1 MHSRNPLL
9 LPALAFLGGVL
20 LSATCGFSSGELIA
34 TLAVT
39 GLGAALSRYRSR
51 YLLGLL
57 LFSGAAAEHCLR
69 PGPDP
74 SIDSQPGETVL
85 IAGCVVGP
93 PAFSEGREQFVLEL
107 APHAR
112 ARVSL
117 YLAEGEP
124 PPALAYGQM
133 VELAVKVRE
142 PRNFGNPGA
151 FDYKGYL
158 ARQRVFWTASAAP
171 HSKPR
176 ILGGRCG
183 HALIG
188 WIYRLRASALTR
200 IETLFAGDAY
210 AVGILQ
216 ALLIG
221 ESSRFE
227 RQWADG
233 YRRTGAYHG
242 IVVSGLH
249 VTIIAMTLLWL
260 LRLLSMRRQTA
271 ALAAAVLIWIYT
283 GMCGWQA
290 PVVRS
295 AGGFTLFAIGG
306 FFFRECRLLNLLA
319 ALALGFLAFDPQ
331 QYQDASF
338 QLTFL
343 AVLALG
349 ALASPA
355 GEGASLRLHA
365 LRGLDDPAKDL
376 HLAPAAAQ
384 FRIELRLLA
393 ETLSL
398 LLRLPRRAAS
408 WLIRIPAW
416 AALFLWHG
424 FLVSAAVQLGLAL
437 PMVLYFHRLPLSA
450 LSANLIVTPLLTIAV
465 PVGFT
470 TLLTG
475 WRWIAMLTGWLIE
488 AARRITEWHI
498 GWDGN
503 WRIPDPPLLL
513 SAAFVVS
520 LVLLAVLRRRLLLVP
535 ALLLLGIIAWHPFP
549 PKGISNTLEL
559 TMIDVGQGD
568 SLLVGL
574 PDGRWMLVD
583 GGGIPAFGKRATS
596 RMDIGEDVVSA
607 YLFHRGITHVD
618 ILASTHQHDDHAA
631 GLPALIDN
639 FRPREV
645 WAGATPDSASWDAMN
660 EHARQVG
667 ARVLHPRQGD
677 TRDFAG
683 ALLDVLSPPADYLP
697 RNAPSNNDSLVLRLR
712 YGKHA
717 FLLMGDAERQMEY
730 AMLHSLDRVDVLKVG
745 HHGSKTSSTGVFLD
759 ATHPAFALISAGK
772 DNLYRHPHPEVLER
786 LERMHTQVLRSDQSG
801 LVTVRTDGRRLTVEN
816 SRYGNGNPALD

>member
-1 MHSRNPLL
+1 LL
-9 LPALAFLGGVL
+9 LPALAFLGGIL
-20 LSATCGFSSGELIA
+20 LTASAGFDSWELIA
-34 TLAVT
+34 ALGVT
-39 GLGAALSRYRSR
+39 GLATAVSRYRR
-51 YLLGLL
+51 WYLLGLL
-57 LFSGAAAEHCLR
+57 LFSGAAASQWMR
-69 PGPDP
+69 PGPNP
-74 SIDSQPGETVL
+74 RIDAQPGETVL
-85 IAGCVVGP
+85 IAGCVVEP

-133 VELAVKVRE
+133 VEVAAKVRQ
-142 PRNFGNPGA
+142 PHNFGNPGA
-151 FDYKGYL
+151 FDYKAFL
-158 ARQRVFWTASAAP
+158 ARQHVYWTASVAS
-171 HSKPR
+171 HDKPR
-176 ILGGRCG
+176 LLPGRCG
-183 HALIG
+183 HAMIG
-188 WIYRLRASALTR
+188 WIYSLRTWALTR

-210 AVGILQ
+210 TVGILQ

-233 YRRTGAYHG
+233 YRRTGTYHA

-249 VTIIAMTLLWL
+249 VTVIAMALLWM
-260 LRLLSMRRQTA
+260 LRLLAMRRQTA
-271 ALAAAVLIWIYT
+271 ALVAVVLIWIYT

-319 ALALGFLAFDPQ
+319 ALALGFLAFDPE
-331 QYQDASF
+331 QYKDASF

-355 GEGASLRLHA
+355 SEAASLRLHA
-365 LRGLDDPAKDL
+365 LRDLDDSAKDL
-376 HLAPAAAQ
+376 HLAPPAAQ
-384 FRIELRLLA
+384 FRIEVRLLA
-393 ETLSL
+393 ETLTL
-398 LLRLPRRAAS
+398 LLRLPQRVSR

-416 AALFLWHG
+416 GALFLWHG

-437 PMVLYFHRLPLSA
+437 PMVLYFRRLPLSG
-450 LSANLIVTPLLTIAV
+450 LSANLIVTPVLTIAV
-465 PVGFT
+465 PVGFAS
-470 TLLTG
+470 LLTG
-475 WRWIAMLTGWLIE
+475 WHWMVVLTGWLIE
-488 AARRITEWHI
+488 AARRTTAWHI

-520 LVLLAVLRRRLLLVP
+520 LVLLALLRRRLLLVP
-535 ALLLLGIIAWHPFP
+535 PLLLLGIIAWHPFP
-549 PKGISNTLEL
+549 PERTPNTLEL

-568 SLLVGL
+568 SLLIGL

-583 GGGIPAFGKRATS
+583 GGGIPVFGKRPKP

-607 YLFHRGITHVD
+607 YLFHRGITRID

-631 GLPALIDN
+631 GLPALLDN
-639 FRPREV
+639 FRPHEV
-645 WAGATPDSASWDAMN
+645 WAGATPQSAAWKEVSD
-660 EHARQVG
+660 HAQQVG
-667 ARVLHPRQGD
+667 ARLSHLHRGD
-677 TRDFAG
+677 TRNLGG
-683 ALLDVLSPPADYLP
+683 ASVEVLSPPADYHP
-697 RNAPSNNDSLVLRLR
+697 RKTPSNNDSLVLRLR
-712 YGKHA
+712 YGKHT

-730 AMLHSLDRVDVLKVG
+730 AMLDSLGRADVLKVG
-745 HHGSKTSSTGVFLD
+745 HHGSKTSSTEVFLE
-759 ATHPAFALISAGK
+759 ATRPAFALISAGR
-772 DNLYRHPHPEVLER
+772 DNLFHHPHTEVLQR
-786 LERMHTQVLRSDQSG
+786 LEGMHAEVLRSDEWG
-801 LVTVRTDGRRLTVEN
+801 LVTMRTDGKNLTIEQQ
-816 SRYGNGNPALD
+816 RYGN

>member
-1 MHSRNPLL
+1 MRSLNPLL

-20 LSATCGFSSGELIA
+20 LSATAGLSSGELIA
-34 TLAVT
+34 ALAVT
-39 GLGAALSRYRSR
+39 GLGAALSRYRR
-51 YLLGLL
+51 WYLLGLL
-57 LFSGAAAEHCLR
+57 LFSGAAAERWLR

-74 SIDSQPGETVL
+74 RIDSQPGETVL
-85 IAGCVVGP
+85 ISGCIVEP

-107 APHAR
+107 APHAS

-117 YLAEGEP
+117 YLAEGETP
-124 PPALAYGQM
+124 SALAYGQM
-133 VELAVKVRE
+133 VEVAVKLRE

-158 ARQRVFWTASAAP
+158 ARQHVYWTASASS

-176 ILGGRCG
+176 ILAGRCG
-183 HALIG
+183 HGLIG
-188 WIYRLRASALTR
+188 WIYRLRTWALTR

-216 ALLIG
+216 ALLLG

-233 YRRTGAYHG
+233 YRRTGTYHA

-249 VTIIAMTLLWL
+249 VTVIAMALLWL
-260 LRLLSMRRQTA
+260 FRLLSMRRQTA
-271 ALAAAVLIWIYT
+271 ALAAVALIWIYT

-355 GEGASLRLHA
+355 SNGASVRLHA
-365 LRGLDDPAKDL
+365 LRDLDDPAKDP
-376 HLAPAAAQ
+376 HLAPPAAQ

-393 ETLSL
+393 ETLGQV
-398 LLRLPRRAAS
+398 LRLRRRTS
-408 WLIRIPAW
+408 LWLIRVPAW

-437 PMVLYFHRLPLSA
+437 PMVVYFHRLPLSG
-450 LSANLIVTPLLTIAV
+450 LSANLIVTPILTIAV
-465 PVGFT
+465 PIGFT
-470 TLLTG
+470 ALLTG
-475 WRWIAMLTGWLIE
+475 WRWMALLTGWLIE

-513 SAAFVVS
+513 SAAFLAS

-535 ALLLLGIIAWHPFP
+535 ALLLLVVIAWHPFP
-549 PKGISNTLEL
+549 PEGTPNSLEL

-574 PDGRWMLVD
+574 PDSRWMLVD
-583 GGGIPAFGKRATS
+583 GGGIPVFGKRART

-607 YLFHRGITHVD
+607 YLFHRGITRID

-645 WAGATPDSASWDAMN
+645 WAGATPESAAWLAVT
-660 EHARQVG
+660 EHARQAG
-667 ARVLHPRQGD
+667 ARVVHLRQGD
-677 TRDFAG
+677 TRNLAG
-683 ALLDVLSPPADYLP
+683 ALLDVLSPPTDYLP
-697 RNAPSNNDSLVLRLR
+697 RKAPSNNDSLVLRLR
-712 YGKHA
+712 YGRHT
-717 FLLMGDAERQMEY
+717 FLLMGDAERQIEY
-730 AMLHSLDRVDVLKVG
+730 AMLDSLGRVDVLKVG
-745 HHGSKTSSTGVFLD
+745 HHGSKTSSTEVFLD
-759 ATHPAFALISAGK
+759 ATRPAFALISAGK
-772 DNLYRHPHPEVLER
+772 DNLFRHPHPDVLER
-786 LERMHTQVLRSDQSG
+786 LEGIHTQVLRSDQWG
-801 LVTVRTDGRRLTVEN
+801 LVTVRTDGRRLTVEQQ
-816 SRYGNGNPALD
+816 RYGN